1 MLPLVFRFNTF
12 LIKDDKLVIHS
23 RMTPSYCCR
32 PSGRWSKVKEEASH
46 HHRSS
51 KEMLRHWLWLS
62 QNEQLFRG
70 EVSST
75 EICGARYEPP
85 SPRPCREL
93 DFTFSNSHF
102 HFVTMLSHET
112 SSHFSAALFCDIRL
126 LLGRSL
132 KKRLRHSLTSQSWER
147 EVRRTAAKGER
158 TIKVKVKKRQ
168 PLTWTITHAADGQ
181 MQAHFSQHRTH
192 RMCQSALFS
201 KVSDLFVVVVED
213 DADDSSCCSQDR
225 VSCWLVICQS
235 QNDSS
240 NFICLSLLIL

>member
-112 SSHFSAALFCDIRL
+112 SSHFSATLFSSKIFVCCLGALWRRDWDT
-126 LLGRSL
+126 
-132 KKRLRHSLTSQSWER
+132 HSLLKVEKEKSEGLQLKEER
-147 EVRRTAAKGER
+147 E
-158 TIKVKVKKRQ
+158 
-168 PLTWTITHAADGQ
+168 
-181 MQAHFSQHRTH
+181 
-192 RMCQSALFS
+192 QS
-201 KVSDLFVVVVED
+201 K
-213 DADDSSCCSQDR
+213 
-225 VSCWLVICQS
+225 
-235 QNDSS
+235 
-240 NFICLSLLIL
+240 